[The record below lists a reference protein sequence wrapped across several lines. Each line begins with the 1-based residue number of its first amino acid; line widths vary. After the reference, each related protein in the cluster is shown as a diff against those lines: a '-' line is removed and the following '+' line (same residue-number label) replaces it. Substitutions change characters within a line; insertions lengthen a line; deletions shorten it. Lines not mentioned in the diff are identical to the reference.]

1 MNLAYDFFQNIFQC
15 DQSCHFAIFVKDNGD
30 VKSRIPHFHKKFG
43 NIFVFICEMRL
54 AHNITNVERLCL
66 FVIEQKIFHINNTDD
81 IVRSIFINRKTCE
94 LIFAEN
100 GDQLFVSIIYFCEC
114 NVNAGNHN
122 IFCVGIAEIEH
133 VVDHLFFV

>member
-1 MNLAYDFFQNIFQC
+1 
-15 DQSCHFAIFVKDNGD
+15 
-30 VKSRIPHFHKKFG
+30 
-43 NIFVFICEMRL
+43 MRL